1 MEILVE
7 AGAQSHGKND
17 DSSKAQDRAGHST
30 DTGEPLGRSSLGKMN
45 AAGGQRELLSLLA
58 ALAAARADGVQPK

>member
-1 MEILVE
+1 MEMFVE

-17 DSSKAQDRAGHST
+17 DPGKAQDRAGRST
-30 DTGEPLGRSSLGKMN
+30 DTGEPLGRSSLGEMN
-45 AAGGQRELLSLLA
+45 AAGGQCELLSLSA

>member
-17 DSSKAQDRAGHST
+17 DPGKAQDRAGRST
-30 DTGEPLGRSSLGKMN
+30 DTGEPLGRSSLGEMN
-45 AAGGQRELLSLLA
+45 AAGGQCELLSLSA